1 MPSWPMTKR
10 VVAILFFF
18 LTNATMPFL
27 VVSYEKG
34 GVAEQTEPKVQ
45 RVLAIIAQMEKA
57 KLDPQSRPLQQVVI
71 TEDELNAYIAYR
83 IKTEPIEML
92 QELQLKLFEGNY
104 LEGRAVLDLS
114 QENLPDFIPKSALLF
129 FAASFRVEKGK
140 IYFDFKKIFLGP
152 QELPVD
158 FVSEM
163 IKQIAVAHGEPP
175 EGLNRAYDLPF
186 GIKDIKSKKGLAI
199 FYY

>member
-1 MPSWPMTKR
+1 MAVWARLKIFKW
-10 VVAILFFF
+10 ILFSF
-18 LTNATMPFL
+18 LIVLEISFWTA
-27 VVSYEKG
+27 SIKKEKPS
-34 GVAEQTEPKVQ
+34 EQLEPKVQ
-45 RVLAIIAQMEKA
+45 RVLEIIAQMEKA
-57 KLDPQSRPLQQVVI
+57 KLDPQSRPLQQAVI

-83 IKTEPIEML
+83 IKTEPLEML

-114 QENLPDFIPKSALLF
+114 QERLPDFIPKNALLF
-129 FAASFRVEKGK
+129 FATSFRVEKGK
-140 IYFDFKKIFLGP
+140 IYFDFKKIFLGS
-152 QELPVD
+152 QEIPVD

-163 IKQIAVAHGEPP
+163 IKQIALAHGEPP
-175 EGLNRAYDLPF
+175 QGLNRAYDLPF